1 MSTADTGNSKP
12 VPVDATHVH
21 PEGEHPMQ
29 RKGSARIPPYFAG
42 AEGFG
47 VVAVFTSRNH
57 L

>member
-12 VPVDATHVH
+12 MPVDAK
-21 PEGEHPMQ
+21 E
-29 RKGSARIPPYFAG
+29 RAARMPPYFAG
-42 AEGFG
+42 AEGFA